1 MSRASANALMEAAA
15 KALAWELYAAAG
27 YGRTR
32 AYVNV
37 EKFDCAMRT
46 AAREWREARSNLQK
60 QRRKYGNTEK

>member
-15 KALAWELYAAAG
+15 KTLAYELFAAAG
-27 YGRTR
+27 YGRMR

-46 AAREWREARSNLQK
+46 AAREWRAAQSNLK
-60 QRRKYGNTEK
+60 IQRRKYGNTEK